1 MKLFQLNFEKI
12 LIFLIWGGGGKIP
25 FVDNNN
31 KEKGEYQ

>member
-1 MKLFQLNFEKI
+1 MKLFQLNFEKR
-12 LIFLIWGGGGKIP
+12 LIFFIWGGVKLP